1 VDVRSTPAADR
12 QSPLGVAVLVLYIAT
27 FLGVVTAVVSMTQL
41 EASNSIKFV
50 FSAIA
55 LMLAALCFSVG
66 IFIDTQ
72 RP

>member
-1 VDVRSTPAADR
+1 
-12 QSPLGVAVLVLYIAT
+12 
-27 FLGVVTAVVSMTQL
+27 MTQL

-55 LMLAALCFSVG
+55 LMLSALWFSVG
-66 IFIDTQ
+66 LFIDVQ